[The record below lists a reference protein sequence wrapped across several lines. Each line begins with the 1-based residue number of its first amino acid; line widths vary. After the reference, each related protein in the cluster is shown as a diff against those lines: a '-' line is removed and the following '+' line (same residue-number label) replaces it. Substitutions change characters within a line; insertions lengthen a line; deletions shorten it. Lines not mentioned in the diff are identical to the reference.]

1 MENAMTRF
9 SLPHRL
15 AIVAVAGLFSL
26 GAATSAR
33 ATADVAYNN
42 PDCLTFSIQP
52 SGPDFVLVCN
62 ADTTNFDNNVAST
75 IERYY
80 TSILG
85 RGSDVVG
92 KTHWTSEVARLK
104 GLGAR
109 VPDVFVAMAV
119 TFFNSAEY
127 TSRNTSASQFVTD
140 LYNAFFGRAPDP
152 EGLAYWLTQLDSG
165 FSRGALLNTFL
176 FSGEYLARM
185 QTLFGAEAASRAE
198 VAMVV
203 DYYRGLLGRLPD
215 DGGFN
220 SWVGQFRVA
229 QCAGSAAV
237 TAKASEISASFIGS
251 TEYVRKNQ
259 AFLADQDRAYV
270 SDLYNAFMKR
280 GGDLPGF
287 NYWVT
292 EIRTGSR
299 TRENVRLQFVAATE
313 FQTRVAAVIAQG
325 CLP

>member
-1 MENAMTRF
+1 MTRF
-9 SLPHRL
+9 SLPLRFAAL
-15 AIVAVAGLFSL
+15 AAAGIFSL
-26 GAATSAR
+26 GVATSAH
-33 ATADVAYNN
+33 ATAEVAYNN
-42 PDCLTFSIQP
+42 PDCLSFSIQP

-62 ADTTNFDNNVAST
+62 ADTTNFDNNVART
-75 IERYY
+75 IEGYY

-85 RGSDVVG
+85 RGSDGGG
-92 KTHWTSEVARLK
+92 KIYWTSEVTRLK
-104 GLGAR
+104 SLGAS
-109 VPDVFVAMAV
+109 VTDVFVAMAV

-152 EGLAYWLTQLDSG
+152 EGLAYWLTQLQGG

-176 FSGEYLARM
+176 FSSEYLTRM
-185 QTLFGAEAASRAE
+185 QGLFGAEAVSRAE
-198 VAMVV
+198 VAMVI

-220 SWVGQFRVA
+220 SWVSQFRTA

-259 AFLADQDRAYV
+259 AFLADQRIPPTCPT
-270 SDLYNAFMKR
+270 S
-280 GGDLPGF
+280 
-287 NYWVT
+287 T
-292 EIRTGSR
+292 
-299 TRENVRLQFVAATE
+299 TRS
-313 FQTRVAAVIAQG
+313 
-325 CLP
+325 